1 MGVGSIYDKIKKVIY
16 TEKSSRD
23 LDKNKY
29 HFEVTPDC
37 TKSEVEDFIKE
48 TFGVEVESVNMI
60 NVKGKVKRFKGTT
73 GTRKLRKKAIVTVKE
88 GQTINFDKV
97 N

>member
-23 LDKNKY
+23 LESNKY
-29 HFEVTPDC
+29 HFEVAPDC
-37 TKSEVEDFIKE
+37 TKEEVKKFVEE
-48 TFGVEVESVNMI
+48 TFEVNVEKVNMI
-60 NVKGKVKRFKGTT
+60 NVKGKVKRFKGTS